1 MPLRARNKALVHRVE
16 LSARRSGAVLKRT
29 LREFQRDNLT
39 DWAAALTYYGV
50 MSLFPMVLVLV
61 ALLGLVGQYPQTSDA
76 VLRIID
82 KIGPSSAVDT
92 FRQPIQGIVRS
103 KGGAGALVGVGVLAS
118 LWSASGYVGAF
129 MRACNAIYEVEEG
142 RPFWKLRPLQVAVT
156 LVLVVLITAAAIAIV
171 VTGPVARA
179 VGNEIGMGGAAVTV
193 FNVVKWPLIVLVLL
207 TIVGVLYYAAPNV
220 RQRGVPWI
228 TPGGVLALVV
238 WALASAGLAFYA
250 AKFGSYQK
258 TYGTLGGVILF
269 LVWLWVSN
277 LALLLGAELNAELER
292 GRELDAGLPAE
303 QGLQLPPRAAASS

>member
-1 MPLRARNKALVHRVE
+1 MGRDGDNP
-16 LSARRSGAVLKRT
+16 ARRSARSWGAVLRRT
-29 LREFQRDNLT
+29 VREFREDNLT

-76 VLRIID
+76 VLRIIG
-82 KIGPSSAVDT
+82 KIGPSSAIDT
-92 FRQPIQGIVRS
+92 FRNPIQGVVRS
-103 KGGAGALVGVGVLAS
+103 KGGAGALVGVGIVAS
-118 LWSASGYVGAF
+118 LWSASAYVGAF

-142 RPFWKLRPLQVAVT
+142 RPFWKLRPLQVALT
-156 LVLVVLITAAAIAIV
+156 LAAVVLITSVAIAIV
-171 VTGPVARA
+171 ATGPVARA
-179 VGNEIGMGGAAVTV
+179 VGDEIGMGSAAVTA
-193 FNVVKWPLIVLVLL
+193 FNVIKWPVIVLVLL
-207 TIVGVLYYAAPNV
+207 TIVGILYYVAPNV
-220 RQRGVPWI
+220 RQPGFPWI

-238 WALASAGLAFYA
+238 WGAASAGLAFYA

-303 QGLQLPPRAAASS
+303 KDLQLPPRAAASS